1 MFVGAIVVVVDA
13 PMVELIWKNAVEPP
27 PPGFV
32 LVRLPTL
39 GFTTTTLPTEV
50 FAEFVAAIVA
60 AVERSPETAAKEFWK
75 PSSSKL
81 ATACCIVRAAC
92 WSVV

>member
-1 MFVGAIVVVVDA
+1 MFVGAIVVVLDA
-13 PMVELIWKNAVEPP
+13 ATVELIWKNAVDPPP

-39 GFTTTTLPTEV
+39 GFTTMTLPTEL

-60 AVERSPETAAKEFWK
+60 AVERSPETAAKEF
-75 PSSSKL
+75 
-81 ATACCIVRAAC
+81 
-92 WSVV
+92 